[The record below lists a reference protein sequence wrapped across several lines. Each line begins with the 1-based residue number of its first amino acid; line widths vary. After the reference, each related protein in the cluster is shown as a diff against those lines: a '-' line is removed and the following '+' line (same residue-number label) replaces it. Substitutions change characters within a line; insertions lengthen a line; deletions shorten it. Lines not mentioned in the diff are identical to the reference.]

1 MRLINDLTLGLTHIT
16 DNYVKELN
24 PTQKAPDERRESVL
38 KAQV

>member
-1 MRLINDLTLGLTHIT
+1 MCLINNLALGLTHIT

-24 PTQKAPDERRESVL
+24 PTQKAPDEKGGSVF